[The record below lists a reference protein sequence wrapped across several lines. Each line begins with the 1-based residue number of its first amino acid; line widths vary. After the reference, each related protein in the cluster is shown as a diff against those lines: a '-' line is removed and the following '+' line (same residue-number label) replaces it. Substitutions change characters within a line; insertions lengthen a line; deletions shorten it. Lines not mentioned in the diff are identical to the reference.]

1 MGNQVGS
8 NFIVANWKMNLTAA
22 ASGRLA
28 AQFKEAA
35 GNLKKSEMWV
45 AASPTAIPAVA
56 EVLKGSAVKYGGQ
69 NAWAPEG
76 AFTGE
81 VSIGMYKEFGCT
93 FALAGHSE
101 RRHVFGE
108 TDELIVKRAVLSLQ
122 NDFTVIFCIGEKL
135 DERESGKT
143 DAVLERQLDPLIQSI
158 TGLNQEL
165 ILIAYEPVWA
175 IGTGKVANIREVEEA
190 HSFVQKYWESKSG
203 TACPPVL
210 YGGSVTPDNFGPI
223 ITLPSVAGALVGG
236 ASLSVEKF
244 GKLVEI
250 SEAS

>member
-1 MGNQVGS
+1 MANQVGS

-22 ASGRLA
+22 ASAKLA
-28 AQFKEAA
+28 AEFKEAA
-35 GNLKKSEMWV
+35 ANLKKSEMWA

-56 EVLKGSAVKYGGQ
+56 GVLKGSPVKYGGQ
-69 NAWAPEG
+69 NVWDPEG

-93 FALAGHSE
+93 FSLAGHSE

-108 TDELIVKRAVLSLQ
+108 TDAIIVKRATLCLQ
-122 NDFTVIFCIGEKL
+122 KDFTVIFCVGEKL
-135 DERESGKT
+135 DERESGRT
-143 DAVLERQLDPLIQSI
+143 EAVLESQLRPLIESI
-158 TGLNQEL
+158 KGLNQSL

-175 IGTGKVANIREVEEA
+175 IGTGKVATVKEVEEA
-190 HSFVQKYWESKSG
+190 HSFVQNYWKSKAG
-203 TACPPVL
+203 AACPPVL

-223 ITLPSVAGALVGG
+223 IALPSVAGALVGG
-236 ASLSVEKF
+236 ASLSIEKF

-250 SEAS
+250 SEAC